1 MIIALICFAVTN
13 STLSDGN
20 TASQHP
26 YDSGLLVLLAFVDCA
41 PLALRTRFPIAAWAA
56 SWAAL
61 IGTAWRF
68 RRARSAGRTFRC
80 RARSSTACACTR

>member
-13 STLSDGN
+13 STLSNGN

-26 YDSGLLVLLAFVDCA
+26 YDSGLLV
-41 PLALRTRFPIAAWAA
+41 
-56 SWAAL
+56 
-61 IGTAWRF
+61 
-68 RRARSAGRTFRC
+68 RARC